1 MAIDAWYEGCFYFVR
16 VADEAGFPP
25 LALRGASFFCRADR
39 RRFFANAGETC
50 DSADVS
56 KPSTSGGRE
65 ERRQQILDRAR
76 EVFARKGYH
85 AAKVDD
91 IVAAAGVA
99 RGTFYLYFQDKR
111 AIFEELVRRFFH
123 TIAIALRRIEV
134 DQPIEP
140 QVMSNIR
147 SLVDVC
153 LGDPAMTKV
162 LLADAIGLDK
172 EFDRG
177 VHAFYSDIVT
187 LLERSLREGQEL
199 GIVQAGDVRVVAH
212 FTLGGVKEV
221 LLQFV
226 RAPVPV
232 DREAVCRDIYSF
244 LSRGMFLE
252 HPSPAKEEAR
262 RASASERRRN
272 PRELLTTK

>member
-1 MAIDAWYEGCFYFVR
+1 M
-16 VADEAGFPP
+16 
-25 LALRGASFFCRADR
+25 SK
-39 RRFFANAGETC
+39 ANA
-50 DSADVS
+50 
-56 KPSTSGGRE
+56 SGGRE

-76 EVFARKGYH
+76 EVFSRKGYH

-134 DQPIEP
+134 DQPIEG

-177 VHAFYSDIVT
+177 VHAFYSDIVA
-187 LLERSLREGQEL
+187 LLERSLREGQDL

-232 DREAVCRDIYSF
+232 DREAVCRDIYAF
-244 LSRGMFLE
+244 LARGMLID
-252 HPSPAKEEAR
+252 HPSPAKEELR

-272 PRELLTTK
+272 PRALLSTK